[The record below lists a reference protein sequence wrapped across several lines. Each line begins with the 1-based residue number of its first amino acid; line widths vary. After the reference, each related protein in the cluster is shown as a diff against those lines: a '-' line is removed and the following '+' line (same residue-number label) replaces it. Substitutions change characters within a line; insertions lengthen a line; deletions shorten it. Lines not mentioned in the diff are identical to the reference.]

1 MAKKGKKEKV
11 EEFTVEQEVV
21 RTDVKGESFDLLLR
35 FTKGSDGVE
44 LFMDELVKI
53 VLEGLLERY
62 GQIVVKVNWF
72 AEGLQVIAPNGIP
85 APDQTYD
92 ALQGTSEV
100 RTGTEESN
108 PSPNTTQ

>member
-1 MAKKGKKEKV
+1 MRKGKKAKV

-21 RTDVKGESFDLLLR
+21 RTDVKGESFDVLLR
-35 FTKGSDGVE
+35 FTKDTEGVE

-72 AEGLQVIAPNGIP
+72 AEGLMVIAPNGIP
-85 APDQTYD
+85 DTGTIQN
-92 ALQGTSEV
+92 ALQAPSEA
-100 RTGTEESN
+100 RTGVIDLN
-108 PSPNTTQ
+108 PSPNTET